1 MSNDITGHNEAV
13 HLGACADAADAR
25 MGFNRILEKRA
36 LTPDTREFQVL
47 NAEIASACAPG
58 QFVIVRSDE
67 KAERIPLTIAD
78 FDRKEGSITLVVQ
91 IVGDATMRLDKL
103 AAGDAIRDIVG
114 PLGHSSE
121 IGKFGTV
128 VLVGGGLG
136 IAPVYPIQ
144 RAMREAGNRVVSI
157 IGARSR
163 NLVFWEDRMR
173 ATSDE
178 FYLATDDGTAG
189 EKGFVTDILRRVI
202 GAAPKPDRVI
212 AIGPPVMMK
221 AVAEVTRAPGI
232 KTIVSLNPIMVDGTG
247 MCGGCR
253 VQVGNQTKFA
263 CVDGPEF
270 DAHEVDFAL
279 LTSRLATYREVEKRA
294 REQHGAA

>member
-1 MSNDITGHNEAV
+1 MADDSMHNGV
-13 HLGACADAADAR
+13 CTNAAGSG
-25 MGFNRILEKRA
+25 MGFNRILGKRA
-36 LTPDTREFQVL
+36 LTPDTREFLVL
-47 NAEIASACAPG
+47 NPEIAASCRPG
-58 QFVIVRSDE
+58 QFVIVRGDE

-78 FDRKEGSITLVVQ
+78 FDRKEGTITLVVQ
-91 IVGDATMRLDKL
+91 IVGDATQRLDKL

-114 PLGHSSE
+114 PLGHHSE
-121 IGKFGTV
+121 VEKFGTV

-144 RAMREAGNRVVSI
+144 RAMKEAGNRVVSI
-157 IGARSR
+157 IGARSG
-163 NLVFWEDRMR
+163 NLAFWQDRMK

-178 FYLATDDGTAG
+178 FHLTTDDGSAG
-189 EKGFVTDILRRVI
+189 EKGFVTDVLKRLIEA
-202 GAAPKPDRVI
+202 GPKPDRVV
-212 AIGPPVMMK
+212 AIGPPVMMR
-221 AVAEVTRAPGI
+221 AVAEATRAAGI

-253 VQVGNQTKFA
+253 VQVGAGTKFA

-279 LTSRLATYREVEKRA
+279 LASRLGTYREVEKRA
-294 REQHGAA
+294 REQSA